1 MGVSED
7 EAWGKEDSL
16 QERGE
21 HAVRTRHDVKFAL
34 SRGTGVCPQ
43 CAGATVLITHY
54 W

>member
-21 HAVRTRHDVKFAL
+21 HAVHRHYVKFAL

-43 CAGATVLITHY
+43 CAGATVLITHD